1 MSLACV
7 SLHQNYIRIM
17 LVHYISTITNAN
29 ILKVASIIILKHD
42 ILKVLYHNC
51 QKIKK
56 IKNKGTTKPF
66 QSYILLFP
74 DSCIPYFKPS
84 GLSFKI
90 IYLNLYHYIS

>member
-42 ILKVLYHNC
+42 ILKV
-51 QKIKK
+51 
-56 IKNKGTTKPF
+56 
-66 QSYILLFP
+66 
-74 DSCIPYFKPS
+74 
-84 GLSFKI
+84 
-90 IYLNLYHYIS
+90 